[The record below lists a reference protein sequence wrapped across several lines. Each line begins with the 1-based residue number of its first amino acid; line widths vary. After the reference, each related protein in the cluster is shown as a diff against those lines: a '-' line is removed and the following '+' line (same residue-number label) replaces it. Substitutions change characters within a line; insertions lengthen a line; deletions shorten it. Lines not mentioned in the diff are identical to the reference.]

1 MIRGLKRAA
10 QKGNK
15 MRILMIPL
23 LASLVFAAA
32 CAGPLSPN
40 PAPQA
45 ARLSA
50 EVLTLTLSDGT
61 VCRAQ
66 WATAPDGRFDSCGPG
81 FGYSVRVVE
90 NPNILRQLFT
100 SLSTALGAEGA
111 VPPMAE
117 VVITDPAGV
126 DRVFV
131 SPPPVE

>member
-1 MIRGLKRAA
+1 
-10 QKGNK
+10 
-15 MRILMIPL
+15 MRFSIIPV
-23 LASLVFAAA
+23 LALAA
-32 CAGPLSPN
+32 CS
-40 PAPQA
+40 APILGHPVPQS

-61 VCRAQ
+61 VCRAE
-66 WATAPDGRFDSCGPG
+66 WAMAPVGRMEGCGPG
-81 FGYSVRVVE
+81 YGYSVRVVQ

-100 SLSTALGAEGA
+100 GLTTTLGAEGA

-131 SPPPVE
+131 SPPPVD